1 MVKETLIKS
10 ILTNS
15 LTSKLSHKFQDLIMK
30 VLGIVAIEAEVAVEE
45 VVLMDSQEETV
56 HGKVKELLLSNS

>member
-15 LTSKLSHKFQDLIMK
+15 LTNKLSLKFQDLIMK
-30 VLGIVAIEAEVAVEE
+30 ALGIVVIEAEVAVEE
-45 VVLMDSQEETV
+45 VVLMDSQEETMN
-56 HGKVKELLLSNS
+56 GKVKEVLLSNS